1 MELHGQVHRKIHG
14 QTHGKV
20 HGRVH
25 GHGADNVEP
34 VPQWAAPAPLVV
46 VVALLVVAVVV
57 VAVVV
62 AVVAPLVAPLV
73 VAPQSPL
80 VVPLLYASW
89 TVLLCL
95 AQQSSPSAGV
105 ATLEMALALAPAHPL
120 VRSLPCCPQQTPLW
134 GAQSEWCL
142 PRDEE
147 GLQLTQWV
155 PQ

>member
-1 MELHGQVHRKIHG
+1 MVSVVFVSNFNKKVKPFKPQVLLHTPSVIAPNPCDRPVAPEEAQMELHGQVHRKIHG

-73 VAPQSPL
+73 VAPWYRCHS
-80 VVPLLYASW
+80 
-89 TVLLCL
+89 
-95 AQQSSPSAGV
+95 
-105 ATLEMALALAPAHPL
+105 
-120 VRSLPCCPQQTPLW
+120 RSGDHEKW
-134 GAQSEWCL
+134 YGKEIW
-142 PRDEE
+142 EE
-147 GLQLTQWV
+147 DWK
-155 PQ
+155 

>member
-1 MELHGQVHRKIHG
+1 MERHGQVHRKIHG

-57 VAVVV
+57 VVAVV

-73 VAPQSPL
+73 VAPWYRCHRRLGDQEKRFERRMENNL
-80 VVPLLYASW
+80 IGDGFKYVAS
-89 TVLLCL
+89 
-95 AQQSSPSAGV
+95 
-105 ATLEMALALAPAHPL
+105 TL
-120 VRSLPCCPQQTPLW
+120 R
-134 GAQSEWCL
+134 
-142 PRDEE
+142 
-147 GLQLTQWV
+147 
-155 PQ
+155 